1 MLLSFCPSVLNKT
14 RWASAVMPVYG
25 GWRLHTIDSKT
36 GLLGENKAVADL
48 VTTPVS

>member
-25 GWRLHTIDSKT
+25 GWRWHTIDSKT
-36 GLLGENKAVADL
+36 CLLGEHKAVVDL
-48 VTTPVS
+48 VSTSVS